1 MKHRHQLLSLLLLCG
16 LGHGTGALAAP
27 SAMGCL
33 KIVNK
38 DNAMLWENH
47 CGHAILVAFC
57 SPNEAALESRCGQG
71 KAADNPFYTH
81 QFTIAAGGVQARYHH
96 QIMRYDYAVCP
107 AAEGMRVVSD
117 HHGGFTCE

>member
-1 MKHRHQLLSLLLLCG
+1 STPPCTAEGKKRPTGMTKPYHTLFLLLLSLAWSGG
-16 LGHGTGALAAP
+16 LLAAP

-57 SPNEAALESRCGQG
+57 SPNEGALEHRCGQG
-71 KAADNPFYTH
+71 KAAHNPFYTD
-81 QFTIAAGGVQARYHH
+81 QFTIAAGGVQAR
-96 QIMRYDYAVCP
+96 
-107 AAEGMRVVSD
+107 
-117 HHGGFTCE
+117 